1 MAEKFYLSGNLY
13 KHAIEMYN
21 TAGMWEQAHQL
32 ASRHLDS
39 TEVSKMYIGQAQ
51 ELEEQGRFKDAEK
64 LYISVN
70 EPDLAI
76 SMYKKQRQYEAMM
89 RLVGVYHPDL
99 VQSTHTHLAQEL
111 EGEGNHKSAEHHYVE
126 AGDWK
131 SAVHMYRGV
140 DMWEEA
146 YRVAQAH
153 GGPHAAK
160 QVAFLW
166 AKMLG
171 GESAVKLLTKFG
183 ILEQGIDYACES
195 FQFEFAFELAKT
207 AMKDKI
213 DDIHYKYAIAL
224 EDDGKFK
231 DAEGHFV
238 KAKKSK
244 EAVLMYVHN
253 QDWESAQRVAE
264 EHDPSSVSDVLVGQA
279 KLAFEAR
286 DYAKFESL
294 LLRAQRPE
302 LAVKQYKDQGM
313 WPDALR
319 VCKEYLPHKLTPLQE
334 EYDRESG
341 GGAGA
346 RGGEDLLGQG
356 RQWEESGE
364 YQQAVDC
371 YLKMTLWPPGERT
384 ANIYLHLVMMNSS
397 IHISFMVLVCMT
409 FGRGSA
415 DRLLIILVLRDVNIL
430 AAAWT
435 KAAEIAIK
443 FLDTERATAVAGVVG
458 PRLVEIGR
466 YNAAAQLYLGVEM
479 VREAVEAFIT
489 GEEWSKAKKVAREL
503 EPRLEAFVEEKYKL
517 SLRRKGNVDEMADV
531 DVISAIDMYV
541 EQGNWSKAIATAQG
555 HGPEL
560 LHKVVAMQATSLI
573 KEGHPES
580 ALQLYTKHGT
590 PPYQANFNIYKRIG
604 VDLFSSP
611 RMDNAESYG
620 TWAALRDL
628 YLGLVEG
635 LSERASAG
643 HQEFSLLLLIS
654 HHYAT
659 RCLHPTSSLLL
670 SREATVPHKQLAEI
684 STKILVSLLRHTDI
698 IPADKVQGSLTLPP
712 HSSVRPSTRRA
723 LPARP
728 WAGRTWPLSS

>member
-1 MAEKFYLSGNLY
+1 MCS
-13 KHAIEMYN
+13 
-21 TAGMWEQAHQL
+21 HQL
-32 ASRHLDS
+32 TSKHLDL

-89 RLVGVYHPDL
+89 RLVQMYHPDL

-111 EGEGNHKSAEHHYVE
+111 EGEGNHKSAEQHYVS

-140 DMWEEA
+140 DLWEDA

-153 GGPHAAK
+153 GGSHAAK

-171 GESAVKLLTKFG
+171 GESAVKLLSKFG

-213 DDIHYKYAIAL
+213 EDIHYKYAIAL

-238 KAKKSK
+238 KGKKAK

-253 QDWESAQRVAE
+253 QDWEAAQRVAE
-264 EHDPSSVSDVLVGQA
+264 EHDPNSVSDVLVGQA
-279 KLAFEAR
+279 KLAFESR
-286 DYAKFESL
+286 DFTKFESL

-302 LAVKQYKDQGM
+302 LAVKQYRDQGM
-313 WPDALR
+313 WPEALR
-319 VCKEYLPHKLTPLQE
+319 VCKEYLPHKLRALQE
-334 EYDRESG
+334 EYERETG
-341 GGAGA
+341 GGAGG
-346 RGGEDLLGQG
+346 RGNDDLLGQG

-364 YQQAVDC
+364 YQRAVES
-371 YLKMTLWPPGERT
+371 YLKVDALAT
-384 ANIYLHLVMMNSS
+384 
-397 IHISFMVLVCMT
+397 
-409 FGRGSA
+409 
-415 DRLLIILVLRDVNIL
+415 RDVNIL

-443 FLDTERATAVAGVVG
+443 FLDTEKATAVAGVVG

-466 YNAAAQLYLGVEM
+466 FNAAAQLYLGVEM
-479 VREAVEAFIT
+479 VREAVEAFIA
-489 GEEWSKAKKVAREL
+489 GEEWAKAKKVAREL
-503 EPRLEAFVEEKYKL
+503 EPRLEQYVDEQYKQ
-517 SLRRKGNVDEMADV
+517 SLRTKGDPSVMANVDV
-531 DVISAIDMYV
+531 VSACDMHM
-541 EQGNWSKAIATAQG
+541 EQGNYSKAIATASG

-560 LHKVVAMQATSLI
+560 QHK
-573 KEGHPES
+573 
-580 ALQLYTKHGT
+580 
-590 PPYQANFNIYKRIG
+590 
-604 VDLFSSP
+604 
-611 RMDNAESYG
+611 
-620 TWAALRDL
+620 
-628 YLGLVEG
+628 
-635 LSERASAG
+635 
-643 HQEFSLLLLIS
+643 
-654 HHYAT
+654 
-659 RCLHPTSSLLL
+659 
-670 SREATVPHKQLAEI
+670 
-684 STKILVSLLRHTDI
+684 
-698 IPADKVQGSLTLPP
+698 
-712 HSSVRPSTRRA
+712 
-723 LPARP
+723 
-728 WAGRTWPLSS
+728 